1 MKVLPWF
8 ALLFACTAVPADA
21 HLTFAGTPKT
31 DLFSSARLIDT
42 NQSQSLEAIPLTE
55 QNNSLSSYKLAGVHF
70 IVDATKK
77 QQVWGSSGLDNEFTD
92 PTGDNCKRLGFAITS
107 CASGLFNRA
116 CPYND
121 KIYDKCCDASY
132 HFTASQCTSP
142 RKLSTDTCGGKYS
155 CLCST
160 STYPFASCN
169 DPQIKGS
176 SCTDDKG
183 TRYATCVCP
192 NSVSTPYGCE
202 TYYAAPCGSVCK
214 KAYADNCRNRTA
226 VQTPYGCQTYFSDC
240 SSKCQKAYADN
251 CRNRTAVSA
260 PYGCQ
265 QAYSD
270 CQSKCEVAYADNCR
284 NRTAVQTPYGCQT
297 YFSDCSSKCQKA
309 YADNCRNRTAAIASC
324 PANATCS
331 YFADCA
337 SKIQSWSCKSGYV
350 KSGNSCIVENPCPGY
365 EKKSSCPNKYYT
377 KEVCSK
383 DSSYIKCTAT
393 CGSRIVDDNS
403 SYKIDESN
411 SGGVVVITKD
421 GTYLP
426 SGATVYSNVNFPQY
440 SECAALSKPT
450 ITLTTSNGYA
460 ASIGISR
467 IENINFIVNFNPWV
481 QPDICSVAYGYA
493 NNSFC
498 DYSCDT
504 NNCMCVNGC
513 RYNSSCQYDASCTS
527 YIEAQS
533 SVAGDLCDIAN
544 NYDGYCTNTNSPSVG
559 VKLDPATKIRSETY
573 TNNGKS
579 STRTYY
585 EGTLKNVNIIVNG
598 NPQIAAQIGGG
609 AHIDKTVKFEGSN
622 SISGG
627 SRYSVW
633 ARGHNTY
640 AYGIVRGVLQ
650 VNSGATLSLGKAA
663 CIYNQWNGA
672 VVRNGTISGT
682 VTQNCSTYT
691 LKW

>member
-21 HLTFAGTPKT
+21 HLTFAGTPKI

-92 PTGDNCKRLGFAITS
+92 PTGDNCKRLGFAVTS

-121 KIYDKCCDASY
+121 RIYDKCCEASY
-132 HFTASQCTSP
+132 TYEASNCPAP
-142 RKLSTDTCGGKYS
+142 RKLSSETCGGKHRCY
-155 CLCST
+155 CDT
-160 STYPFASCN
+160 AQYPFASCS
-169 DPQIKGS
+169 DPQIKGNA
-176 SCTDDKG
+176 CTDDGG

-192 NSVSTPYGCE
+192 NPVSTPYGCE

-214 KAYADNCRNRTA
+214 K
-226 VQTPYGCQTYFSDC
+226 
-240 SSKCQKAYADN
+240 
-251 CRNRTAVSA
+251 
-260 PYGCQ
+260 
-265 QAYSD
+265 
-270 CQSKCEVAYADNCR
+270 AYADNCR

-460 ASIGISR
+460 ASIGVSR

>member
-92 PTGDNCKRLGFAITS
+92 PTGDNCKRLGFAVTS

-226 VQTPYGCQTYFSDC
+226 VQTPYGCEKYFADC
-240 SSKCQKAYADN
+240 SSKCEKAYSDN
-251 CRNRTAVSA
+251 CRNRNAVSA

-265 QAYSD
+265 QVYGD
-270 CQSKCEVAYADNCR
+270 CQSKCEVAYPDNCH
-284 NRTAVQTPYGCQT
+284 
-297 YFSDCSSKCQKA
+297 
-309 YADNCRNRTAAIASC
+309 NRTAAIASC

-337 SKIQSWSCKSGYV
+337 AKIQSWTCNSGY
-350 KSGNSCIVENPCPGY
+350 KQSGNSCVVE
-365 EKKSSCPNKYYT
+365 KSSC
-377 KEVCSK
+377 E
-383 DSSYIKCTAT
+383 D
-393 CGSRIVDDNS
+393 
-403 SYKIDESN
+403 
-411 SGGVVVITKD
+411 
-421 GTYLP
+421 
-426 SGATVYSNVNFPQY
+426 
-440 SECAALSKPT
+440 
-450 ITLTTSNGYA
+450 
-460 ASIGISR
+460 
-467 IENINFIVNFNPWV
+467 
-481 QPDICSVAYGYA
+481 YGY
-493 NNSFC
+493 
-498 DYSCDT
+498 
-504 NNCMCVNGC
+504 
-513 RYNSSCQYDASCTS
+513 RASDS
-527 YIEAQS
+527 
-533 SVAGDLCDIAN
+533 GF
-544 NYDGYCTNTNSPSVG
+544 YCTTKYVSELGRSCYDCVSCRSVG
-559 VKLDPATKIRSETY
+559 YQESPTPQQSCKRVSGCYDC
-573 TNNGKS
+573 KS
-579 STRTYY
+579 GEDT
-585 EGTLKNVNIIVNG
+585 
-598 NPQIAAQIGGG
+598 
-609 AHIDKTVKFEGSN
+609 
-622 SISGG
+622 
-627 SRYSVW
+627 
-633 ARGHNTY
+633 HN
-640 AYGIVRGVLQ
+640 
-650 VNSGATLSLGKAA
+650 
-663 CIYNQWNGA
+663 CP
-672 VVRNGTISGT
+672 SGT
-682 VTQNCSTYT
+682 VWNRIQQCCIRSSCRPSGG
-691 LKW
+691 LSCPCL

>member
-92 PTGDNCKRLGFAITS
+92 PTGDNCKRLGFAVTS

-251 CRNRTAVSA
+251 CRNRTA
-260 PYGCQ
+260 
-265 QAYSD
+265 
-270 CQSKCEVAYADNCR
+270 
-284 NRTAVQTPYGCQT
+284 
-297 YFSDCSSKCQKA
+297 
-309 YADNCRNRTAAIASC
+309 AIASC
-324 PANATCS
+324 PANAICS

-460 ASIGISR
+460 ASIGVSR

-682 VTQNCSTYT
+682 VTQNCSTKHERERT
-691 LKW
+691 GKVDHLVNNHTFHAQLQRLVIAIGVQP